1 MDIIKIG
8 IEETNSNICKVIK
21 YVIDLIL
28 SYHSKYKI
36 EIIPIQNDYNDI
48 MNLDWIILGVKYD
61 DNIQNFNLEISNNI
75 LRFSKFTNFIVV
87 VEHNEKIANEK
98 YYYEY
103 DTNQNILLAH
113 INLSEMLEYL
123 SVISDDILSV
133 DIRIIDKILLDE
145 LGKQKY
151 RGLNSYDKKIKEI
164 KNLIKNEII
173 VSDWMETI
181 GFDKLLD
188 LLQQNLIEQYKNIIY
203 NHCLITIGKIL
214 NNFENSQK
222 ISNFQ
227 VDELSN
233 LIDELLKVY
242 DTFEKQ
248 ITNSN
253 LDENDKFSKEILTEY
268 EKNYIVKNINTS
280 IINISTNFDIKNQ
293 FDYEFLEKYLDLI
306 KRYITLF
313 QINNNE
319 INLIII
325 NLMKNKMMYKFSEEL
340 FNELSLLKTTIQT
353 NDYYNNENNL
363 NNLFQDSV
371 GTWIKNDPN
380 NFYDLIKYSKKI
392 NQTNQINQSNQS
404 NQSNQTNQSNQ
415 SNQTNQSN
423 QSNQTKIVINE
434 FINYMESIIDNI
446 NNDYYYQFSNFIGNI
461 DKTKLIQAFELILNP
476 KDLKSKENI
485 SEYDTILIS
494 KLIYVITIIILQEN
508 TLSYKNEIIKQT
520 IYIFDKYICDFV
532 NYNDENHNL
541 FIHNI
546 YLNYSKIVNKI
557 KTNGNLIEFDE
568 YKKIHIC
575 FKQILKIL
583 FDFVG
588 YNGVFTLV
596 NTKISDNN
604 EIQSKNNNTI
614 ELSDNSKSDDVS
626 QSDVSQSDE
635 TESDED
641 DDKQIDKIYGFIKKT
656 MSGKHLNQQ
665 TLRNISIIY
674 WNKTED
680 YNDSIKLFES
690 DLKNKKFSKIYKE
703 NNKIK

>member
-415 SNQTNQSN
+415 SNQT
-423 QSNQTKIVINE
+423 KIVINE